1 MESMT
6 CILLFFIFLNEY
18 LHFLFFQERQLS
30 LWFWGKGYWICQKL
44 QCTLS
49 IFNFFYSF
57 FKVKQTTIFWFIKQ
71 ITLLFFSEDFVKVYF
86 NFICQNNCETG
97 ILTQANRILN
107 FEIRTKGLLASIS
120 LNI

>member
-1 MESMT
+1 MN
-6 CILLFFIFLNEY
+6 IYIFYFFKKDNSAYGFGGRVTGYVRNYSAHLVSLIF
-18 LHFLFFQERQLS
+18 
-30 LWFWGKGYWICQKL
+30 C
-44 QCTLS
+44 
-49 IFNFFYSF
+49 YSF